1 MDLSNLEI
9 LKINIQET
17 NNETFTD
24 DELLKL
30 LEVCDGNVLK
40 ASWRACLNKAN
51 TEKKIQVG
59 PILIEN
65 YVADYWFNLADMFKA
80 EYEASQQNAKGGRY
94 INHMNRL
101 DEV

>member
-40 ASWRACLNKAN
+40 ASWRACLNKVN
-51 TEKKIQVG
+51 TEKKIKVG
-59 PILIEN
+59 HIMIEN
-65 YVADYWFNLADMFKA
+65 YNED
-80 EYEASQQNAKGGRY
+80 
-94 INHMNRL
+94 
-101 DEV
+101 

>member
-80 EYEASQQNAKGGRY
+80 EYEASQQSANGRY

>member
-1 MDLSNLEI
+1 MDLSDLEI

-80 EYEASQQNAKGGRY
+80 EYEASQQSANGRY

>member
-65 YVADYWFNLADMFKA
+65 YDADYWFNLADMFKA
-80 EYEASQQNAKGGRY
+80 EYEASLQSASGRY

>member
-1 MDLSNLEI
+1 MALSDLEI

-80 EYEASQQNAKGGRY
+80 EYEASQQSASGRY
-94 INHMNRL
+94 INHMDRL

>member
-1 MDLSNLEI
+1 MALSNLEI
-9 LKINIQET
+9 LKVNIQET

-30 LEVCDGNVLK
+30 LEICDGNVLK

>member
-1 MDLSNLEI
+1 MALSNLEI

-80 EYEASQQNAKGGRY
+80 EYEASQQSANGRY

>member
-59 PILIEN
+59 PITLEN
-65 YVADYWFNLADMFKA
+65 YDSTFWLTLANKFLD
-80 EYEASQQNAKGGRY
+80 EYEASQQSSNGGRY

>member
-1 MDLSNLEI
+1 MALSNLEI

-65 YVADYWFNLADMFKA
+65 YDADYWFNLADMFKA
-80 EYEASQQNAKGGRY
+80 EYEASQQSAKGGRY

>member
-65 YVADYWFNLADMFKA
+65 YDADYWFNLADMFKA
-80 EYEASQQNAKGGRY
+80 EYEASQQNANGGRY
-94 INHMNRL
+94 INHMDRL

>member
-30 LEVCDGNVLK
+30 LEICDGNVLK
-40 ASWRACLNKAN
+40 ASWRGCLNKAN

-80 EYEASQQNAKGGRY
+80 EYEASQQSASGRY

>member
-30 LEVCDGNVLK
+30 LEICDGNVLK

-80 EYEASQQNAKGGRY
+80 EYEASQQSANGRY

>member
-40 ASWRACLNKAN
+40 ASWRAC
-51 TEKKIQVG
+51 
-59 PILIEN
+59 
-65 YVADYWFNLADMFKA
+65 
-80 EYEASQQNAKGGRY
+80 
-94 INHMNRL
+94 
-101 DEV
+101 